1 MRTDHDDRQDDAHH
15 QLLEPQRDVEQPPV
29 TAGLGAPG
37 VDVVVTVHQRW
48 AEIVGEEVADHV
60 RPLGIEAGRLKVA
73 ADGPAWASH
82 LRWSEAEI
90 VGRLADLLGPDQI
103 TGIVVRVVRG

>member
-1 MRTDHDDRQDDAHH
+1 MPWSPLPTADGDGGRGPAPVSGLLDAV
-15 QLLEPQRDVEQPPV
+15 L
-29 TAGLGAPG
+29 AGLGAPG

-73 ADGPAWASH
+73 ADGPAWAPTRSPAS
-82 LRWSEAEI
+82 WSASCA
-90 VGRLADLLGPDQI
+90 ADLGQPLAPQ
-103 TGIVVRVVRG
+103 

>member
-1 MRTDHDDRQDDAHH
+1 MPWSPLPTADGDGGRGPAPVSGLLDAV
-15 QLLEPQRDVEQPPV
+15 L
-29 TAGLGAPG
+29 AGLGAPG

-48 AEIVGEEVADHV
+48 AEIVGEEVGDHV